1 MCKIINQKN
10 INGYS
15 HVKNNLSTGY
25 SLKMWIVYKNVD
37 KIVKNRKNK
46 KEQINIDFLSFFGI
60 MISDAFIINKG
71 GVST

>member
-1 MCKIINQKN
+1 MDKN
-10 INGYS
+10 R
-15 HVKNNLSTGY
+15 LLTTY

-46 KEQINIDFLSFFGI
+46 KEQINIDFAYIFGI

>member
-1 MCKIINQKN
+1 MDKN
-10 INGYS
+10 R
-15 HVKNNLSTGY
+15 LLTTY

-46 KEQINIDFLSFFGI
+46 KEQINIDFPDFFGI

-71 GVST
+71 GVSI

>member
-25 SLKMWIVYKNVD
+25 SLKMWIVYKIVD
-37 KIVKNRKNK
+37 KIVKIRNIK
-46 KEQINIDFLSFFGI
+46 KEQINLDFPHFFDI
-60 MISDAFIINKG
+60 MISDAFIIYKG

>member
-15 HVKNNLSTGY
+15 HVKTQIINRLFT
-25 SLKMWIVYKNVD
+25 KNVD

-46 KEQINIDFLSFFGI
+46 KEQINIDFPDFFGI
-60 MISDAFIINKG
+60 MISDAFIIYKG

>member
-25 SLKMWIVYKNVD
+25 SLKMWIVYKILD
-37 KIVKNRKNK
+37 KIVKIRKNK
-46 KEQINIDFLSFFGI
+46 KDDNFVERCEKLKKIT
-60 MISDAFIINKG
+60 KE
-71 GVST
+71 